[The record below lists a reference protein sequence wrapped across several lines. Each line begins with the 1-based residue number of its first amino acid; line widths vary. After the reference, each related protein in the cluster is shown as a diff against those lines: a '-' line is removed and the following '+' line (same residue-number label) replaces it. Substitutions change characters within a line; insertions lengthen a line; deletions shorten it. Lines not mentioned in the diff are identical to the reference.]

1 MSDPLG
7 SELSSVTA
15 YKLLGAVEVPV
26 EVPSL
31 RVDAPAG
38 VRELVGASSPISRG
52 EYRVTPLPVLDSV
65 GISPA
70 RPIADGEGTVPL
82 VGTPKVHPPGWVIMY
97 RRKRPKKLKTGKK
110 KKTKAQRRRIQRAWQ
125 RRNARRRYEAA
136 ADRRD
141 TQVGAYAEAK
151 RKYGRRWLVTPQEW
165 AEVVWPAI
173 GDNLHGFRVGRGP
186 VYLRDLV
193 LVDRYD
199 PQRVLFCGQEYTLRL
214 LGYCV

>member
-1 MSDPLG
+1 MSDEHKSLNAPNALYG
-7 SELSSVTA
+7 LV
-15 YKLLGAVEVPV
+15 VPV

-31 RVDAPAG
+31 LVDAPAG
-38 VRELVGASSPISRG
+38 IRELVGAS
-52 EYRVTPLPVLDSV
+52 
-65 GISPA
+65 
-70 RPIADGEGTVPL
+70 RPIADSLSTPVLEGVP
-82 VGTPKVHPPGWVIMY
+82 KNHPPGWVIMY
-97 RRKRPKKLKTGKK
+97 RRKRPKKLKTARR
-110 KKTKAQRRRIQRAWQ
+110 KKTKAQRRRIQRAWE
-125 RRNARRRYEAA
+125 RRNARRRYEAV

-199 PQRVLFCGQEYTLRL
+199 SARVLFCGQEYTLRL

>member
-15 YKLLGAVEVPV
+15 CKLLGAVEVPV

-38 VRELVGASSPISRG
+38 VRELVGASRG
-52 EYRVTPLPVLDSV
+52 IIDA
-65 GISPA
+65 G
-70 RPIADGEGTVPL
+70 GTVPL
-82 VGTPKVHPPGWVIMY
+82 VGTKKVHPPGWVIMY
-97 RRKRPKKLKTGKK
+97 RRKRPKKLKTARRK

-199 PQRVLFCGQEYTLRL
+199 PGKVLFCGQEYTLRL

>member
-1 MSDPLG
+1 MNAPNALYG
-7 SELSSVTA
+7 LV
-15 YKLLGAVEVPV
+15 VPV

-31 RVDAPAG
+31 LVDTPAG
-38 VRELVGASSPISRG
+38 SCELVGASSPMQEAGGS
-52 EYRVTPLPVLDSV
+52 
-65 GISPA
+65 
-70 RPIADGEGTVPL
+70 VPL

-97 RRKRPKKLKTGKK
+97 RRKRPKKLKTARK
-110 KKTKAQRRRIQRAWQ
+110 KKTKAQRRRIQRAWE
-125 RRNARRRYEAA
+125 RRNARRRYEARA
-136 ADRRD
+136 SHRD
-141 TQVGAYAEAK
+141 TQVGAYAEAR

-165 AEVVWPAI
+165 AEIVWPAI

-199 PQRVLFCGQEYTLRL
+199 PERVLFCGAEYTLRL